1 MPYPNSNP
9 NPNPSPNPNPNQVQP
24 FLSWNDSTEGG
35 EGDDLRK
42 DEGAFEEEE
51 GREVAISGLVTQ
63 VIPQTETKATS
74 PGEIRATSLGE
85 IRATSLGEIK
95 ATTADGVPPELPL
108 PSPSPQRPWL
118 TSFVPSVMATSLGES
133 KTISHGEIEAATQAE
148 VQVSKS
154 ASK

>member
-63 VIPQTETKATS
+63 EIPQTETKATS
-74 PGEIRATSLGE
+74 PGE

-118 TSFVPSVMATSLGES
+118 PSSVPSVMATSLGEIKS
-133 KTISHGEIEAATQAE
+133 ISHGEIEAATQAE
-148 VQVSKS
+148 VQVSQY
-154 ASK
+154 